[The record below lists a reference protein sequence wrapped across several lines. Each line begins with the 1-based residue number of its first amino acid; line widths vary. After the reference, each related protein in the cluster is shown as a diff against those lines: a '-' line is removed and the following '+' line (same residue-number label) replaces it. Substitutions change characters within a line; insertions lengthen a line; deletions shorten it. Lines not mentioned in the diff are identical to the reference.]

1 MLGTQRRPR
10 PSVDDAGRGRLCWL
24 AGFQAPLGR
33 QPPNSGAV
41 LRLAGLRWRTSLRA
55 PAGTDTL
62 TGQIGFC
69 ASNPRRAML
78 EPLSPSLQ
86 PHHSQLA
93 QSSDSPLAGSSSAW
107 EFPAQMLVK
116 PSRQPIRLELHPKV
130 QTVSTHPPPPLQH
143 SCPFTTQPA
152 RLLEVLLFHA
162 HPRRP
167 AWPYF
172 PHLCPISPLTPTQRF
187 CFLRAWILLIFPL
200 SPLHHP
206 AWSLT
211 QGKCSTNI
219 PQQTDVVRK
228 KMASGAF

>member
-1 MLGTQRRPR
+1 MTALQRARSRWESGQGRPGGHWR
-10 PSVDDAGRGRLCWL
+10 VAGGSATVAGDSAPSPPVPVDDAGRGRLCWS

-69 ASNPRRAML
+69 ASNPRRAVL

-107 EFPAQMLVK
+107 EFPPQMLVK

-130 QTVSTHPPPPLQH
+130 QTVSTHPPPPQTY
-143 SCPFTTQPA
+143 PTPA
-152 RLLEVLLFHA
+152 
-162 HPRRP
+162 P
-167 AWPYF
+167 
-172 PHLCPISPLTPTQRF
+172 
-187 CFLRAWILLIFPL
+187 
-200 SPLHHP
+200 HP
-206 AWSLT
+206 ASWLV
-211 QGKCSTNI
+211 Q
-219 PQQTDVVRK
+219 RK
-228 KMASGAF
+228 DQANVGGWTGLASRLCCCRNVLGVH